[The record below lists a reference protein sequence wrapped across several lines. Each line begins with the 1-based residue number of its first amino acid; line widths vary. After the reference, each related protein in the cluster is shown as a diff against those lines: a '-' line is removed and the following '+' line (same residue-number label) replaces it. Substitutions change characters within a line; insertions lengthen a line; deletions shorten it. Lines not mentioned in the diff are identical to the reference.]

1 MRNRKTKEKYK
12 PDRSSSWIANPGVSG
27 SNPSGDEIDFKSEI
41 ENLFNT
47 YTLQNNI
54 AMGSSGTNPLLDTE
68 QTSDVTFL
76 VGIEPDVWRIP
87 GHRRLLA
94 DKNRVFEAM
103 FYGALAR
110 SRTQDPV
117 INITDVSG
125 RAFDYFI
132 KFLYNDDIDF
142 LNVPSTLDIL
152 HVADKYLCT
161 SLIKKCCFYLDQHLT
176 ADNVLD
182 VYCNVQ
188 IYVGSTTH
196 SSGFEDE
203 RHCLVPSAPQFDEV
217 FEMSQRRRSSLR
229 GAESTEE
236 NRMKAQYKSILEL
249 MQPGNDAPETI
260 NRILN
265 ILCYNCLLFIDS
277 HAHQIFSSLQNVENV
292 SSLQTL
298 CQMFSRSTLQ
308 VSDEMILYKF
318 LNAYLT
324 NCLKQLQIPISCENK
339 RQLLTNQNCDRILF
353 TIKYLLI
360 DPFDSFVNDV
370 HESQKNN
377 LFWPYELD
385 FLLYLRQNSSHLYMI
400 VQNLCNMPQTGANNN
415 NSSCVDENLRNAT
428 KAADLSSP
436 GSGSNSWES
445 YNLSYIDVMYLNNPR
460 TESNEAFL
468 PLSLRS
474 LPKLKPQD
482 EAHAQEKIAT
492 CKSKEKRKF
501 AEYVWTV
508 LAFIFD

>member
-12 PDRSSSWIANPGVSG
+12 PESSSSWTANPGVSS
-27 SNPSGDEIDFKSEI
+27 SNPGGEEIDLKAEI

-47 YTLQNNI
+47 YTHQNNI
-54 AMGSSGTNPLLDTE
+54 AMGGSGNNPLLDTE

-110 SRTQDPV
+110 SRTQDSV

-142 LNVPSTLDIL
+142 LNVHSTLDIL

-176 ADNVLD
+176 VDNVLD

-188 IYVGSTTH
+188 IYVGSATN
-196 SSGFEDE
+196 SGGGGDE
-203 RHCLVPSAPQFDEV
+203 LHCLVPSAPQFDEV
-217 FEMSQRRRSSLR
+217 FELSQRRRSSLR
-229 GAESTEE
+229 GESTAD
-236 NRMKAQYKSILEL
+236 NIMKAQYKSILEL

-265 ILCYNCLLFIDS
+265 MLCFNCLLFIDS
-277 HAHQIFSSLQNVENV
+277 HAQQLFSSLQNVENI
-292 SSLQTL
+292 SSLHTL
-298 CQMFSRSTLQ
+298 SQIFSRSTLQ
-308 VSDEMILYKF
+308 ISNEMILYKF

-324 NCLKQLQIPISCENK
+324 NSLKQLQIPISCENK
-339 RQLLTNQNCDRILF
+339 RQLITNQNCDRILF

-360 DPFDSFVNDV
+360 DPFDSFVNYVNDT
-370 HESQKNN
+370 EKNN

-400 VQNLCNMPQTGANNN
+400 VQNMSNMPQIGANNN
-415 NSSCVDENLRNAT
+415 NTSYVDKNLRTAT
-428 KAADLSSP
+428 KTADLSSAD
-436 GSGSNSWES
+436 SASNWWES
-445 YNLSYIDVMYLNNPR
+445 YNLSYIDVMYLNNAR
-460 TESNEAFL
+460 TESNEAYL

-482 EAHAQEKIAT
+482 EAHAQEKSAT